1 MRKQQLSA
9 KECWWVS
16 SKILW
21 VSHIKVFNFIIRKQ
35 LYGYVKESNNNNNI
49 KHYFNVGF
57 EQFDQLVVKKQ
68 HQAQKL

>member
-49 KHYFNVGF
+49 KRYFNVGF